1 MIYLRRTRIA
11 YDYEGRADPYRLRS
25 TRYGRDFADE
35 DIDADLDESDDD
47 LDEDQAKATV
57 MDVDSTSN
65 AGGGGRGDVEMEEA
79 GPGPSPV
86 AATAGMVASS
96 DAGGGEKVD
105 VGGSIQQRTLTAKLG

>member
-47 LDEDQAKATV
+47 EDQAEATV
-57 MDVDSTSN
+57 MDVNSTSN
-65 AGGGGRGDVEMEEA
+65 AGGGDVEMGEA
-79 GPGPSPV
+79 GPGPSSV